1 MLFQKL
7 LKMRRANNM
16 KKILSIILIIA
27 GLSSC
32 LVGPKY
38 ERPQMKAN
46 TAYSG
51 GDASVAVST
60 IVLDSSAYKDS
71 VALIAWTE
79 VYKDP
84 ALTNLIKTVLSSN
97 LDLLTAISRV
107 EEARAIYGFTKSDLY
122 PSFGYNVKAGY
133 NDIGDNAQKVGAG
146 VNGQAYSG
154 YATMNWEID
163 LFGKLRHQKRSAWAQ
178 FLATENN
185 AQAVRVSLIAETATL
200 YFLLRDA
207 DNRLAIANKTVQS
220 RTESL
225 KVISERFSKG
235 YVSELDK
242 LQAQQQLAIAQAA
255 VPNAE
260 RTVIITQNALRV
272 LTGLTPGLIERG
284 NSIYDQQLPPEIPA
298 GIPSDLLLRRP
309 DIIAAEQTLI
319 SQTEEIGV
327 ATAMRFPSISLTG
340 FLGTAT
346 PDLATIVD
354 PASLALGVGG
364 SIFGPI
370 FEFGKNKRRV
380 EAQRYKADQYSYQY
394 QKTVLNA
401 FAEVDNSLASLRLN
415 KQEYLAYKSALEAAS
430 KAYSLTEARYYDGYT
445 NYLELLIQQDNL
457 FAAEFNEST
466 AQTQQNIAVV
476 NLFKALGGGWDA
488 K

>member
-1 MLFQKL
+1 
-7 LKMRRANNM
+7 M
-16 KKILSIILIIA
+16 KKILIIVLLIA
-27 GLSSC
+27 GLTSC

-38 ERPQMKAN
+38 ERPAMQAN
-46 TAYSG
+46 TAYTG
-51 GDASVAVST
+51 GDSTIAVST
-60 IVLDSSAYKDS
+60 IVLDSSAIKDS
-71 VALIAWTE
+71 LALIAWTE
-79 VYKDP
+79 VYKDSE
-84 ALTNLIKTVLSSN
+84 LTKLIQTVLKSN

-107 EEARAIYGFTKSDLY
+107 EEARAVYGISKANLY
-122 PSFGYNVKAGY
+122 PSFGYNLNAGI
-133 NDIGDNAQKVGAG
+133 NDVGDNAKSVGAG
-146 VNGQAYSG
+146 IDGQSYGAF
-154 YATMNWEID
+154 ATMNWEID
-163 LFGKLRHQKRSAWAQ
+163 LFGKLRHQKKSAWAQ

-207 DNRLAIANKTVQS
+207 DNRLDIANKTVIS

-225 KVISERFSKG
+225 KTISERFSKG
-235 YVSELDK
+235 YVSELDQ

-260 RTVIITQNALRV
+260 RAVITTQNALRV
-272 LTGLTPGLIERG
+272 LTGLTPGAIPRG
-284 NSIYDQQLPPEIPA
+284 NSIYEQQLPPEIPA
-298 GIPSDLLLRRP
+298 GIPSDLLQRRP

-340 FLGTAT
+340 FFGTAT
-346 PDLATIVD
+346 ADLASIVD
-354 PASLALGVGG
+354 PASLALGIGG
-364 SIFGPI
+364 NIVGPI

-380 EAQRYKADQYSYQY
+380 EAQRYRTDQYNFQY

-401 FAEVDNSLASLRLN
+401 FAEVDNSLASLRLY
-415 KQEYLAYKSALEAAS
+415 KTEHDAYKYALDAAT
-430 KAYSLTEARYYDGYT
+430 KAYGLTEARYYDGYT

-457 FAAEFNEST
+457 FAAEFNESNS
-466 AQTQQNIAVV
+466 QTQQNIAVV
-476 NLFKALGGGWDA
+476 NLFKALGGGWNA

>member
-1 MLFQKL
+1 
-7 LKMRRANNM
+7 M
-16 KKILSIILIIA
+16 KKILSFIILVTF
-27 GLSSC
+27 LSSC

-38 ERPQMKAN
+38 DRPAMKVN

-51 GDASVAVST
+51 GDSKVVINT
-60 IVLDSSAYKDS
+60 VDLDSIAVKDS
-71 VALIAWTE
+71 IALIKWTE
-79 VYKDP
+79 VYKDSE
-84 ALTNLIKTVLSSN
+84 LTKLIQTVLNSN
-97 LDLLTAISRV
+97 LDLLTAIARV
-107 EEARAIYGFTKSDLY
+107 EEARAIYGFSKANLY
-122 PSFGYNVKAGY
+122 PSFGYSINAGG
-133 NDIGDNAQKVGAG
+133 NNLGENAQNAG
-146 VNGQAYSG
+146 VGLKGPSYSG
-154 YATMNWEID
+154 FATMSWEID

-178 FLATENN
+178 YLAEENN
-185 AQAVRVSLIAETATL
+185 AQAVRVSLIAETATF

-207 DNRLAIANKTVQS
+207 DNRLDIAIKTVNS

-225 KVISERFSKG
+225 KIISERFSKG
-235 YVSELDK
+235 YVSELDQ
-242 LQAQQQLAIAQAA
+242 LQAQQQLAIAMAA

-260 RTVIITQNALRV
+260 QQVIITQNALRV
-272 LTGLTPGLIERG
+272 LTGQTPGIIPRG
-284 NSIYDQQLPPEIPA
+284 QSIYDQQLPPEIPA

-327 ATAMRFPSISLTG
+327 AVAMRFPSISLTG

-346 PDLATIVD
+346 PELSTIVD
-354 PASLALGVGG
+354 PASLALGITGNLL
-364 SIFGPI
+364 GPI

-380 EAQRYKADQYSYQY
+380 DAQRFRAEQFNYQY

-415 KQEYLAYKSALEAAS
+415 KEEHDAYKSALDAAS
-430 KAYSLTEARYYDGYT
+430 KAYILTEARYYDGYT

-457 FAAEFNEST
+457 FKAEFNEST
-466 AQTQQNIAVV
+466 SQTLQNIAVV
-476 NLFKALGGGWDA
+476 NLFKSLGGGWDV

>member
-1 MLFQKL
+1 
-7 LKMRRANNM
+7 M
-16 KKILSIILIIA
+16 KKILSVIVLITI
-27 GLSSC
+27 LSSC
-32 LVGPKY
+32 LVGPEY
-38 ERPQMKAN
+38 ERPEMKAN
-46 TAYSG
+46 TAYTA
-51 GDASVAVST
+51 GDSTIEVST
-60 IVLDSSAYKDS
+60 VVLDSSAFDDS
-71 VALIAWTE
+71 VALIGWTE

-84 ALTNLIKTVLSSN
+84 ELTNLIKTVLSSN

-107 EEARAIYGFTKSDLY
+107 EEARAIYGISKSELY
-122 PSFGYNVKAGY
+122 PSFGYSVNAGY
-133 NDIGDNAQKVGAG
+133 SDIGDNAQKVGAG
-146 VNGQAYSG
+146 INGQSYNG
-154 YATMNWEID
+154 FVTMNWEVD
-163 LFGKLRHQKRSAWAQ
+163 LFGKLRHQKRSSWAQ

-207 DNRLAIANKTVQS
+207 DNRLSIANKTVIS

-242 LQAQQQLAIAQAA
+242 LQAQQQLAIAMAA

-260 RTVIITQNALRV
+260 REVITTQNALRV
-272 LTGLTPGLIERG
+272 LTGLTPGVITRG
-284 NSIYDQQLPPEIPA
+284 QSIYDQQLPPEIPA

-364 SIFGPI
+364 SILGPI

-380 EAQRYKADQYSYQY
+380 EAQKYKTEQFSYQY

-415 KQEYLAYKSALEAAS
+415 KQEHDAYKSALDAAS
-430 KAYSLTEARYYDGYT
+430 KAYSLTEARYYEGYT

-457 FAAEFNEST
+457 FNTELAESST
-466 AQTQQNIAVV
+466 QTQQNIAVV

>member
-1 MLFQKL
+1 
-7 LKMRRANNM
+7 
-16 KKILSIILIIA
+16 
-27 GLSSC
+27 
-32 LVGPKY
+32 
-38 ERPQMKAN
+38 
-46 TAYSG
+46 
-51 GDASVAVST
+51 
-60 IVLDSSAYKDS
+60 
-71 VALIAWTE
+71 
-79 VYKDP
+79 
-84 ALTNLIKTVLSSN
+84 
-97 LDLLTAISRV
+97 
-107 EEARAIYGFTKSDLY
+107 
-122 PSFGYNVKAGY
+122 
-133 NDIGDNAQKVGAG
+133 
-146 VNGQAYSG
+146 
-154 YATMNWEID
+154 
-163 LFGKLRHQKRSAWAQ
+163 
-178 FLATENN
+178 
-185 AQAVRVSLIAETATL
+185 
-200 YFLLRDA
+200 
-207 DNRLAIANKTVQS
+207 
-220 RTESL
+220 
-225 KVISERFSKG
+225 
-235 YVSELDK
+235 
-242 LQAQQQLAIAQAA
+242 
-255 VPNAE
+255 
-260 RTVIITQNALRV
+260 
-272 LTGLTPGLIERG
+272 
-284 NSIYDQQLPPEIPA
+284 QQLPPEIPA

-415 KQEYLAYKSALEAAS
+415 KQEYQAYKSALDAAS

>member
-1 MLFQKL
+1 
-7 LKMRRANNM
+7 M
-16 KKILSIILIIA
+16 KKILSVIILITI
-27 GLSSC
+27 LSSC

-38 ERPQMKAN
+38 ERPAMNAN

-51 GDASVAVST
+51 GDPTAAVST
-60 IVLDSSAYKDS
+60 IVMDSSVIKDS
-71 VALIAWTE
+71 VALIGWTE

-84 ALTNLIKTVLSSN
+84 ALTNLIKTVLSNN

-107 EEARAIYGFTKSDLY
+107 EEARATYGISKASLL
-122 PSFGYNVKAGY
+122 PSFGYNVNAGIS
-133 NDIGDNAQKVGAG
+133 DLGDNAQHAG
-146 VNGQAYSG
+146 VGINDQVYSG
-154 YATMNWEID
+154 LATMNWEID
-163 LFGKLRHQKRSAWAQ
+163 LFGKLRHQKRSDWAQ

-207 DNRLAIANKTVQS
+207 DNRLDIANKTVQS

-225 KVISERFSKG
+225 KTISERFSKG
-235 YVSELDK
+235 YVSELDQ
-242 LQAQQQLAIAQAA
+242 LQAQQQLALAQAA

-260 RTVIITQNALRV
+260 KQVIITQNALRI
-272 LTGLTPGLIERG
+272 LTGQTPGAIPRG
-284 NSIYDQQLPPEIPA
+284 QSIYDQQLPPEIPA

-319 SQTEEIGV
+319 SQTEQIGV
-327 ATAMRFPSISLTG
+327 TTAMRFPSLSLTG
-340 FLGTAT
+340 FLGMAT
-346 PDLATIVD
+346 PQLSTIAD
-354 PASLALGVGG
+354 PASLALGISGNLM
-364 SIFGPI
+364 GPI

-380 EAQRYKADQYSYQY
+380 ESQKYRTEQYNYQY

-415 KQEYLAYKSALEAAS
+415 TQEHEAYRSALEAAS

-445 NYLELLIQQDNL
+445 NYLELLNQQDNL
-457 FAAEFNEST
+457 FNAQFNESAT
-466 AQTQQNIAVV
+466 QTQQNIAVV
-476 NLFKALGGGWDA
+476 NLFKALGGGWNA

>member
-1 MLFQKL
+1 
-7 LKMRRANNM
+7 M
-16 KKILSIILIIA
+16 KKILSVIILISL
-27 GLSSC
+27 LSSC

-38 ERPQMKAN
+38 ERPEMKAN
-46 TAYSG
+46 TAYTG
-51 GDASVAVST
+51 GDSSIAVST
-60 IVLDSSAYKDS
+60 VVIDSSAYNDS

-84 ALTNLIKTVLSSN
+84 ELTKLIKTVLSSN
-97 LDLLTAISRV
+97 LDLLTAIARV
-107 EEARAIYGFTKSDLY
+107 EEARAIYGISRSELY
-122 PSFGYNVKAGY
+122 PSLRYNVNAGLSE
-133 NDIGDNAQKVGAG
+133 IGDNAKKAGAG
-146 VNGQAYSG
+146 IDGQSYGAF
-154 YATMNWEID
+154 ATMSWEID
-163 LFGKLRHQKRSAWAQ
+163 LFGKLRHQKRADWAQ

-185 AQAVRVSLIAETATL
+185 AQAIRVSLIAETAIY

-207 DNRLAIANKTVQS
+207 DNRLDIANKTVIS

-225 KVISERFSKG
+225 NTISERFNKG
-235 YVSELDK
+235 YVSELDM
-242 LQAQQQLAIAQAA
+242 LQAQQQLSIAQAM

-260 RTVIITQNALRV
+260 RDIIVYQNALRV
-272 LTGLTPGLIERG
+272 LTGQTPGTVARG
-284 NSIYDQQLPPEIPA
+284 QSIYEQQLPEIPA

-309 DIIAAEQTLI
+309 DIIAAEQSLI

-340 FLGTAT
+340 FFGTAT
-346 PDLATIVD
+346 ADLATIVD
-354 PASLALGVGG
+354 PASLAYGVAGN
-364 SIFGPI
+364 IFGPI

-380 EAQRYKADQYSYQY
+380 EARKYLAEQYSYQY

-401 FAEVDNSLASLRLN
+401 FAEVDNSLASYRLN
-415 KQEYLAYKSALEAAS
+415 KMSYTAYKAALDAAT
-430 KAYSLTEARYYDGYT
+430 KAFALTEARYYDGYT

-457 FAAEFNEST
+457 FSAQFNES
-466 AQTQQNIAVV
+466 ASQTEQNIAVV